1 MILERGKNV
10 IEHEVMFDKKYLIL
24 CFVLLLI
31 EHNCALAIRRGNI
44 ARAHATLP
52 SLIAVCA
59 LVVRQDLDGSFAKNN
74 VGNSHHMSRSLRH
87 RGPQLQARKN
97 QVPHVNTY
105 WWYGQHR
112 SAPATVCWA
121 SLAPTH

>member
-10 IEHEVMFDKKYLIL
+10 IEHDVIFDEKDLSF
-24 CFVLLLI
+24 CVVCLLI
-31 EHNCALAIRRGNI
+31 EHSCVLAIRRGNI

-74 VGNSHHMSRSLRH
+74 VGNSHRMSLSLRH

-97 QVPHVNTY
+97 QMPHVNKY

-112 SAPATVCWA
+112 SAPATLCWA